1 MKRLCLLML
10 LATISVLAAGPEP
23 GFVSLFDGKTL
34 DGWQSPAKPENRY
47 LVENGLLTVPMATG
61 GNLLTAKQYDNFVLR
76 FEYRV
81 EPGGNC
87 GIGIRYPG
95 KGDAAYDGMEI
106 QILDDTHEKYK
117 GWLKPEQH
125 HGSIYGV
132 VPARTGFQKPAD
144 EWNEE
149 EIMADGNHIR
159 VTLNGVVIVD
169 FDLSL
174 VNEPK
179 VHKKH
184 PGLRHKTGYI
194 AILGHKSLAEF
205 RNIRIGPCPN
215 SKPNSA
221 LWAERLD
228 G

>member
-1 MKRLCLLML
+1 MKHRCLILLLTAISL
-10 LATISVLAAGPEP
+10 LAASPLRAAEPEP

-34 DGWQSPAKPENRY
+34 AGWQEPASPANRY
-47 LVENGLLTVPMATG
+47 LVNNGLLTVPVATG
-61 GNLLTAKQYDNFVLR
+61 GNLLTAKQYANFVLR

-87 GIGIRYPG
+87 GIGIRFPG
-95 KGDAAYDGMEI
+95 KGDAAYEGMEI

-132 VPARTGFQKPAD
+132 VPARTGFQKPAG
-144 EWNEE
+144 EWNEQ
-149 EIMADGNHIR
+149 EILADGNHIR
-159 VTLNGVVIVD
+159 VTLNGSVIVD

-174 VNEPK
+174 VQEPE
-179 VHKKH
+179 VLKKH

-194 AILGHKSLAEF
+194 AILGHKSLTEF
-205 RNIRIGPCPN
+205 RNIRIRPLP
-215 SKPNSA
+215 
-221 LWAERLD
+221 
-228 G
+228 